1 MEEIFGGEEESASPA
16 LCEELVSGLA
26 AGLYGELERLVGA
39 YGRGAVAGLLPQL
52 VSVLEALERAGEQI
66 RERDEALELLRDDRL
81 GLLGQYERERAGR
94 KRAEERYMEL
104 EDAVEQERKG
114 HRAALSRL
122 DGQSR
127 RLEEKARSYADQCEW
142 QRAGGRLWGVGWGC
156 RGVTGLGMGSG
167 KEERVVRE
175 PRGTVPG
182 LGGIQG
188 AVGSTVGEPG
198 ERKKQGSP
206 HWCLSIVRA
215 LPNSWSILVN
225 FMVTGF

>member
-1 MEEIFGGEEESASPA
+1 MEEIFGEEGESASPA

-52 VSVLEALERAGEQI
+52 VSVLEALERAGGHI

-114 HRAALSRL
+114 HKAALSRL

-127 RLEEKARSYADQCEW
+127 RLEEKARSYADQCER
-142 QRAGGRLWGVGWGC
+142 QRFSCLNLKCHPGVMVG
-156 RGVTGLGMGSG
+156 GSG
-167 KEERVVRE
+167 GSCKVIV
-175 PRGTVPG
+175 
-182 LGGIQG
+182 GG
-188 AVGSTVGEPG
+188 S
-198 ERKKQGSP
+198 RY
-206 HWCLSIVRA
+206 
-215 LPNSWSILVN
+215 
-225 FMVTGF
+225 

>member
-94 KRAEERYMEL
+94 KRAEEVRCRVPP
-104 EDAVEQERKG
+104 DPDPQPPRPCPAQSPSIPTRSPP
-114 HRAALSRL
+114 SRPL
-122 DGQSR
+122 PSAPQSR
-127 RLEEKARSYADQCEW
+127 SAAPCVVPPDPDPQPPRVLPLIPTHSPPP
-142 QRAGGRLWGVGWGC
+142 RA
-156 RGVTGLGMGSG
+156 
-167 KEERVVRE
+167 
-175 PRGTVPG
+175 PH
-182 LGGIQG
+182 G
-188 AVGSTVGEPG
+188 APQSQPTAPQHGAP
-198 ERKKQGSP
+198 
-206 HWCLSIVRA
+206 
-215 LPNSWSILVN
+215 
-225 FMVTGF
+225 